1 MVELELVGLHSD
13 GERITLAGP
22 DGQRYLLLVDDAH
35 RLERHVQASAD
46 AFAELLA
53 SL

>member
-22 DGQRYLLLVDDAH
+22 DGQRYLLLVDDAL
-35 RLERHVQASAD
+35 RRRPARPAPARAD
-46 AFAELLA
+46 PRR
-53 SL
+53 